1 MYGKITVG
9 VGTAERR
16 ELEVVDFV
24 QAKYID
30 GRTVSVSQIE
40 DDSMTI
46 TVENIP
52 SSGRAAQ
59 ANIWLSKESVIAV
72 LSTAILYFN
81 LKGQDLEELF
91 KTSIESD
98 KIDYRFSDNLKKKMQ
113 TVKIKLPE
121 LTPVREAWMYY
132 FLWLHQPMDV
142 KLLSE
147 ALRVRR
153 TLSKEEREE
162 LTEMSNGNL

>member
-52 SSGRAAQ
+52 SSGRASQ

-98 KIDYRFSDNLKKKMQ
+98 KIDYRFSDNLKTK
-113 TVKIKLPE
+113 
-121 LTPVREAWMYY
+121 
-132 FLWLHQPMDV
+132 
-142 KLLSE
+142 
-147 ALRVRR
+147 
-153 TLSKEEREE
+153 
-162 LTEMSNGNL
+162 